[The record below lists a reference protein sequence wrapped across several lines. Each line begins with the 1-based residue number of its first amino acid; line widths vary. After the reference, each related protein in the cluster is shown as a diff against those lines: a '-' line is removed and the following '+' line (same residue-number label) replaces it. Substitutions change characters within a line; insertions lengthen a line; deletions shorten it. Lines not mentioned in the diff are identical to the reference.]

1 MGMSV
6 GGSRR
11 KGRVQP
17 EMNVTPLVDVV
28 LVLLIIFMIL
38 APIITEA
45 FAVRLPPKDD
55 DKQEELD
62 QANDPTQPLVL
73 TVTDAGAYE
82 VNGVVL
88 EPEELSVRLHRMF
101 NTRPDNVLYVDG
113 GDEASVG
120 AVLRGVDMARQ
131 GGASPVVFLTKKLE

>member
-1 MGMSV
+1 MGMSM
-6 GGSRR
+6 GGGR

-38 APIITEA
+38 APVITEA
-45 FAVRLPPKDD
+45 FVVRLPPKAD
-55 DKQEELD
+55 DKQEALD
-62 QANDPTQPLVL
+62 EANDPNQPLVL
-73 TVTDAGAYE
+73 TVTDEDVYE

-88 EPEELSVRLHRMF
+88 EDEELSVRLHRMF
-101 NTRPDNVLYVDG
+101 NTRPDNVVYVDG

>member
-1 MGMSV
+1 
-6 GGSRR
+6 
-11 KGRVQP
+11 
-17 EMNVTPLVDVV
+17 MNVTPLVDVV

-45 FAVRLPPKDD
+45 FVVRLPPKDD

-62 QANDPTQPLVL
+62 LANDPNRPLVL
-73 TVTDAGAYE
+73 TVTDAGEYE
-82 VNGVVL
+82 VNSVVIAA
-88 EPEELSVRLHRMF
+88 EELSVRLYRMF

-113 GDEASVG
+113 SDDASVG

-131 GGASPVVFLTKKLE
+131 GGAKPVVFLTKKLE

>member
-6 GGSRR
+6 GGGR

-55 DKQEELD
+55 DEQEQLD
-62 QANDPTQPLVL
+62 EANDPTVPLVL
-73 TVTDAGAYE
+73 TVTDESTYE
-82 VNGVVL
+82 VNGVVI
-88 EPEELSVRLHRMF
+88 EADELSIRLHRMF

-113 GDEASVG
+113 EDEASVG
-120 AVLRGVDMARQ
+120 HVLRGVDLARQ
-131 GGASPVVFLTKKLE
+131 GGASPVVFVTKKLQ

>member
-6 GGSRR
+6 GGGR

-38 APIITEA
+38 APVITEA
-45 FAVRLPPKDD
+45 FVVRLPPKDD
-55 DKQEELD
+55 DKQEELE
-62 QANDPTQPLVL
+62 QANDPNQPLVL
-73 TVTDAGAYE
+73 TVTDDETYE
-82 VNGVVL
+82 VNGVVI
-88 EPEELSVRLHRMF
+88 EADELSIRLHRMF

-113 GDEASVG
+113 EDEAAVG
-120 AVLRGVDMARQ
+120 TVLRGVDMARQ
-131 GGASPVVFLTKKLE
+131 GGATPVVFLTKKLQ

>member
-1 MGMSV
+1 MGMSM
-6 GGSRR
+6 GSGRR

-45 FAVRLPPKDD
+45 FVVRLPPKDD
-55 DKQEELD
+55 DKQEQLD
-62 QANDPTQPLVL
+62 EVNDPTQPLVL
-73 TVTDAGAYE
+73 TVTDESAYE
-82 VNGVVL
+82 VNGVVI

-101 NTRPDNVLYVDG
+101 NTRPDNVLYLDG
-113 GDEASVG
+113 QDDASVG

-131 GGASPVVFLTKKLE
+131 GGASPVVFLTKTLE

>member
-6 GGSRR
+6 GAGR

-38 APIITEA
+38 APVITEA
-45 FAVRLPPKDD
+45 FVVRLPPKDD
-55 DKQEELD
+55 DKQEELE
-62 QANDPTQPLVL
+62 QANDPNQPLVL
-73 TVTDAGAYE
+73 TVTDDETYE
-82 VNGVVL
+82 VNGVVI
-88 EPEELSVRLHRMF
+88 EADELSIRLHRMF

-113 GDEASVG
+113 EDEAAVG
-120 AVLRGVDMARQ
+120 TVLRGVDMARQ
-131 GGASPVVFLTKKLE
+131 GGATPVVFLTKKLQ

>member
-1 MGMSV
+1 MGMSM
-6 GGSRR
+6 GTGRR

-45 FAVRLPPKDD
+45 FVVRLPPKDD
-55 DKQEELD
+55 DEQEQLE
-62 QANDPTQPLVL
+62 QVNDPTQPLVL
-73 TVTDAGAYE
+73 TVTDESAYE
-82 VNGVVL
+82 VNGVVI
-88 EPEELSVRLHRMF
+88 EPGELSVRLHRMF
-101 NTRPDNVLYVDG
+101 NTRPDNVLYLDG
-113 GDEASVG
+113 QDDASVG

-131 GGASPVVFLTKKLE
+131 GGASPVVFLTKTLE

>member
-1 MGMSV
+1 MSV
-6 GGSRR
+6 GGGR

-38 APIITEA
+38 APIITQA

-62 QANDPTQPLVL
+62 QANDPNQPLVL
-73 TVTDAGAYE
+73 TVTDEQTFE
-82 VNGVVL
+82 VNGVTID
-88 EPEELSVRLHRMF
+88 EPELSVRLHRMF
-101 NTRPDNVLYVDG
+101 NARPDNVIYIDG
-113 GDEASVG
+113 EDDAAVG
-120 AVLRGVDMARQ
+120 TVLHGVDLARQ
-131 GGASPVVFLTKKLE
+131 GGASPVVFLTKKLQ

>member
-1 MGMSV
+1 MGMSM
-6 GGSRR
+6 GSGRR

-45 FAVRLPPKDD
+45 FVVRLPPKDD
-55 DKQEELD
+55 DKQEQLD
-62 QANDPTQPLVL
+62 QVNDPSQPLVL
-73 TVTDAGAYE
+73 TVTDESAYE
-82 VNGVVL
+82 VNGVVI

-101 NTRPDNVLYVDG
+101 NTRPDNVLYLDG
-113 GDEASVG
+113 QDDASVG

-131 GGASPVVFLTKKLE
+131 GGASPVVFLTKTLE

>member
-6 GGSRR
+6 GNGRR

-45 FAVRLPPKDD
+45 FVVRLPPKDD

-62 QANDPTQPLVL
+62 QVNDPNQPLVL
-73 TVTDAGAYE
+73 TVTDESAYE
-82 VNGVVL
+82 VNGVVI
-88 EPEELSVRLHRMF
+88 EPEELSVRLHRML
-101 NTRPDNVLYVDG
+101 NTRPDNVLYLDG
-113 GDEASVG
+113 QDDASVG

-131 GGASPVVFLTKKLE
+131 GGASPVVFLTKTLE

>member
-1 MGMSV
+1 MGMSM
-6 GGSRR
+6 GGGR

-38 APIITEA
+38 APVITEA
-45 FAVRLPPKDD
+45 FVVRLPPKDD

-62 QANDPTQPLVL
+62 EVNDPNQPLVL
-73 TVTDAGAYE
+73 SVTDDDAYE
-82 VNGVVL
+82 VNGVVI
-88 EPEELSVRLHRMF
+88 EADELSTRLHRMF
-101 NTRPDNVLYVDG
+101 NTRTDNVLYVDG

-120 AVLRGVDMARQ
+120 AVLRGVDMCRK
-131 GGASPVVFLTKKLE
+131 GGATPVVFLTKKLQ

>member
-1 MGMSV
+1 MGMSM
-6 GGSRR
+6 GSGRR

-45 FAVRLPPKDD
+45 FVVRLPPKDD
-55 DKQEELD
+55 DKQEQLD
-62 QANDPTQPLVL
+62 EVNDPSQPLVL
-73 TVTDAGAYE
+73 TVTDEGAYE

-101 NTRPDNVLYVDG
+101 NTRPDNVLYLDG
-113 GDEASVG
+113 KDDASVG

-131 GGASPVVFLTKKLE
+131 GGASPVVFLTKTLE

>member
-1 MGMSV
+1 
-6 GGSRR
+6 
-11 KGRVQP
+11 
-17 EMNVTPLVDVV
+17 VV

-45 FAVRLPPKDD
+45 FVVRLPPKDD

-62 QANDPTQPLVL
+62 RANDPDQPLVL
-73 TVTDAGAYE
+73 TVTDEDAYE
-82 VNGVVL
+82 VNGVVI
-88 EPEELSVRLHRMF
+88 EGQELSVRLHRMF
-101 NTRPDNVLYVDG
+101 NTRPDNVLYMDG

-131 GGASPVVFLTKKLE
+131 GGATPVVFLTKKLE

>member
-6 GGSRR
+6 GGARK

-38 APIITEA
+38 APVITEA
-45 FAVRLPPKDD
+45 FVVRLPPKDD
-55 DKQEELD
+55 DKQEQLD
-62 QANDPTQPLVL
+62 QANDPNQPLVL
-73 TVTDAGAYE
+73 TVTDDDVYE
-82 VNGVVL
+82 VNGVAI
-88 EPEELSVRLHRMF
+88 EDEELSVRLHRMF
-101 NTRPDNVLYVDG
+101 NARPDNVLYLDG

-131 GGASPVVFLTKKLE
+131 GGATPVVLLTKKLQ

>member
-1 MGMSV
+1 MGMSL
-6 GGSRR
+6 GTSRR

-45 FAVRLPPKDD
+45 FVVRLPPKDD
-55 DKQEELD
+55 DKQEQLD
-62 QANDPTQPLVL
+62 EVNDPTQPLVL
-73 TVTDAGAYE
+73 TVTDESAYE
-82 VNGVVL
+82 VNGVVI

-101 NTRPDNVLYVDG
+101 NTRPDNVLYLDG
-113 GDEASVG
+113 QDDASVG

-131 GGASPVVFLTKKLE
+131 GGASPVVFLTKTLE

>member
-6 GGSRR
+6 GGGRK

-38 APIITEA
+38 APVITEA
-45 FAVRLPPKDD
+45 FVVRLPPKDD
-55 DKQEELD
+55 DKQEELE

-73 TVTDAGAYE
+73 TVTDDEAYE
-82 VNGVVL
+82 VNGVVI
-88 EPEELSVRLHRMF
+88 EADELSIRLHRMF

-113 GDEASVG
+113 EDEASVG
-120 AVLRGVDMARQ
+120 TVLRGVDMARQ
-131 GGASPVVFLTKKLE
+131 GGATPVVFLTKKLE

>member
-45 FAVRLPPKDD
+45 FVVRLPPKDD

-62 QANDPTQPLVL
+62 LANDPNRPLVL
-73 TVTDAGAYE
+73 TVTDAGEYE
-82 VNGVVL
+82 VNSVVI
-88 EPEELSVRLHRMF
+88 EAEELSVRLHRMF

-113 GDEASVG
+113 GDDASVG

-131 GGASPVVFLTKKLE
+131 GGAKPVVFLTKKLE

>member
-45 FAVRLPPKDD
+45 FVVRLPPKDD
-55 DKQEELD
+55 KQEELE
-62 QANDPTQPLVL
+62 QVNDPSQPLVL
-73 TVTDAGAYE
+73 TVTDEGAYE
-82 VNGVVL
+82 VNGVVI
-88 EPEELSVRLHRMF
+88 EPEELSVRLHRML
-101 NTRPDNVLYVDG
+101 NTRPDNVLYLDG
-113 GDEASVG
+113 KDDASVG

-131 GGASPVVFLTKKLE
+131 GGASPVVFLTKTLE

>member
-6 GGSRR
+6 GAGRR
-11 KGRVQP
+11 KGRVKP

-45 FAVRLPPKDD
+45 FVVRLPPKDD
-55 DKQEELD
+55 DKQEALD
-62 QANDPTQPLVL
+62 LVNDPNRPLVL
-73 TVTDAGAYE
+73 TVTNAGEYE
-82 VNGVVL
+82 VNSVVI
-88 EPEELSVRLHRMF
+88 EAEELSVRLHRMF

-113 GDEASVG
+113 ADEASVG

-131 GGASPVVFLTKKLE
+131 GGAKPVVFLTKKLE

>member
-6 GGSRR
+6 GAGRR

-45 FAVRLPPKDD
+45 FVVRLPPKDD
-55 DKQEELD
+55 DKQEQLD
-62 QANDPTQPLVL
+62 RVNDPSQPLVL
-73 TVTDAGAYE
+73 SVTDEGGYE
-82 VNGVVL
+82 VNGVGI
-88 EPEELSVRLHRMF
+88 EPAELSVRLHRML
-101 NTRPDNVLYVDG
+101 NTRPDDVLYLDG
-113 GDEASVG
+113 EDDASVG

-131 GGASPVVFLTKKLE
+131 GGASPVVFLTKTLE